1 MQNPFI
7 GLDNLKTFLDNLKIE
22 IQKAEDKAK
31 AFATEKNTEQ
41 DSDVANKIAGLKTE
55 IIAKISNALS
65 ESNQYTDQ
73 RITNNNNGYV
83 KTSLTNLK
91 NEVKQYTDDS
101 ISNNNTTINQKIDEA
116 KSTSKKY
123 TDDQIAST
131 KTEITN
137 AYTTEIK
144 NLETN
149 VKNYTDTKVSDIT
162 NVAQTYADNKVADA
176 KTELKTYTDGKIS
189 DAKTEVKTYTDTKI
203 QDTKNTIETNV
214 LTTIKEQIKQSV
226 DDGAV
231 KSMRDEI
238 KIEYRKYVDDSQDTQ
253 NTAIDAKLQALK
265 TTLESYSDHNIS
277 ELVGGSPE
285 LLNTLYELSNAIGN
299 DPNFSTTITN
309 LIGQKLNASE
319 VTTVAEPNKIIRLD
333 ASGHIPASV
342 LNTSGSGTGLTP
354 AEKLK
359 LDGIEEGAN
368 KYIHPATHPASMIVE
383 ETNKH
388 FITDTER
395 NKLAAI
401 EENANHYVHPATHP
415 ATMIV
420 EDSTHRFTSDAEK
433 TKLAGIENGANRYI
447 HPASHPATMIV
458 EDSTHRWFSDAEK
471 TKLAGIEPGA
481 TKYVHPA
488 THPASMIV
496 EESNRHFITD
506 EERTKLASIEEN
518 ANHYVHPVSHPAS
531 MIIED
536 ETHKFMTAAEK
547 NKLAGI
553 EENANFY
560 VHPTNHPPTMITEDA
575 SHRWFTDEER
585 TKLAGIEA
593 GATSGGGGLT
603 EIDLGDN
610 NVKGVLPI
618 TKGGT
623 GSASIDQFIQKLYA
637 SGDKQNANFEN
648 IYCIVFEDGGKN
660 SGRIKLADLRK
671 KFLPTDEEFKQY
683 LLRLPTI

>member
-1 MQNPFI
+1 M
-7 GLDNLKTFLDNLKIE
+7 DNLKIE

-31 AFATEKNTEQ
+31 AFATEKNSESNTQLLGKLTDLKAELTQ
-41 DSDVANKIAGLKTE
+41 SISTIAQAYTDNKIA
-55 IIAKISNALS
+55 
-65 ESNQYTDQ
+65 D
-73 RITNNNNGYV
+73 
-83 KTSLTNLK
+83 
-91 NEVKQYTDDS
+91 
-101 ISNNNTTINQKIDEA
+101 A
-116 KSTSKKY
+116 KSDVT
-123 TDDQIAST
+123 Q
-131 KTEITN
+131 
-137 AYTTEIK
+137 
-144 NLETN
+144 
-149 VKNYTDTKVSDIT
+149 YTDTKTQAMKNDIVNSIPT
-162 NVAQTYADNKVADA
+162 TITTEINQSISGGAIKAMKDAMMTDYKQYVDNSQNAQNDA
-176 KTELKTYTDGKIS
+176 I
-189 DAKTEVKTYTDTKI
+189 DTKLN
-203 QDTKNTIETNV
+203 DLKAT
-214 LTTIKEQIKQSV
+214 L
-226 DDGAV
+226 
-231 KSMRDEI
+231 
-238 KIEYRKYVDDSQDTQ
+238 Q
-253 NTAIDAKLQALK
+253 N
-265 TTLESYSDHNIS
+265 YSDHNIS

-285 LLNTLYELSNAIGN
+285 VLNTLYELSNALGN
-299 DPNFSTTITN
+299 DPNFSSTITT
-309 LIGQKLNASE
+309 LIGQKLNTSD
-319 VTTVAEPNKIIRLD
+319 TTTSVEANKVLRLD
-333 ASGHIPASV
+333 ENGHIPAAI
-342 LNTSGSGTGLTP
+342 LAASGASTGGGTPSGGTGLTP